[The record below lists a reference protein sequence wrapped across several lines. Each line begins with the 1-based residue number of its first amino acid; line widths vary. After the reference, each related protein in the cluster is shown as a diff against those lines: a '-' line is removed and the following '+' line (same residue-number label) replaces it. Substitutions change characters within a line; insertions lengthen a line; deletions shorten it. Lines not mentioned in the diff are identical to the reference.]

1 MDVDA
6 DAGQPAVV
14 SAAMIEDG
22 HNCVWLL
29 KYPHEPIAAGS
40 LYVFHLPQ
48 PIPAQGSPGGPPPPE
63 QWRNL
68 AGFPLKGD
76 IRLLFLNCIN
86 DPNQMQPTF
95 DSITAQFTA
104 MMEEQDKKKKK

>member
-1 MDVDA
+1 
-6 DAGQPAVV
+6 
-14 SAAMIEDG
+14 MIEDG